1 MIKNIKQ
8 TQHNLGPNS
17 GPNSGLSLG
26 EKVGYACGDVAS
38 NFYWR
43 VFDVFLFIFYTD
55 VFGLSAA
62 AVGTMMLVTRLID
75 AFSDP
80 LMGAIADR
88 TNTRFGKFRPYLLW
102 GIIPM
107 IAAGVLTFTVPD
119 VSDGNK
125 LIWAYGTYIFMM
137 LAYTFINVPY
147 GALLGVVTGDSQ
159 QRTTLTSFRFIGAFS
174 GGSLVAFMT
183 PELVNYLGQ
192 GDEALGWQLTML
204 TYGLVSAVL
213 FVITFLSTTE
223 RISPPA
229 QQKTPVLQDL
239 KDLTQNTPWKI
250 LFVLALIIMMTI
262 SLRGS
267 SGTFYFKYYV
277 ERPDLIGSFAM
288 AYMIALAIG
297 AASTPL
303 LTKFIDKRRLLM
315 ILMTIVA
322 ALSLIFYFVPKDNI
336 TSMFTLQILIGL
348 ALGPKSPLVFSM
360 YADTADFSQW
370 RTGRRATAM
379 IFSAAAFAQKLGG
392 ALAGAMIGWTL
403 ASLGYIANQ
412 VQTVTS
418 QDGIV
423 LLMTLLPAIFAA
435 IAVPV
440 IYFYPLDDQQLKK
453 LQGELITQEK
463 IAREE
468 LAEQELAQQKLTKNE
483 KPNATD
489 EQTGAVNA

>member
-1 MIKNIKQ
+1 MIKKIKQ
-8 TQHNLGPNS
+8 HQQNLGQNS
-17 GPNSGLSLG
+17 DLSLG

-88 TNTRFGKFRPYLLW
+88 TKTKFGKFRPYLLW

-107 IAAGVLTFTVPD
+107 VAAGVLTFTVPD
-119 VSDGNK
+119 VSDSNK

-147 GALLGVVTGDSQ
+147 GALLGVVTSDSQ

-174 GGSLVAFMT
+174 GGSLVAYMT

-192 GDEALGWQLTML
+192 GNEALGWQLTML
-204 TYGLVSAVL
+204 IYGLVAAAL
-213 FVITFLSTTE
+213 FTITFLSTTE
-223 RISPPA
+223 RVSPPVN
-229 QQKTPVLQDL
+229 QKTPVMQDL
-239 KDLTQNTPWKI
+239 KDLTQNKPWKV

-267 SGTFYFKYYV
+267 TGTFYFKYYV

-297 AASTPL
+297 AASTPI

-315 ILMTIVA
+315 ILMSIVA
-322 ALSLIFYFVPKDNI
+322 GLSLIFYFVDKDSV
-336 TSMFTLQILIGL
+336 TLMFILQIMIGL

-392 ALAGAMIGWTL
+392 ALAGAMIGWML
-403 ASLGYIANQ
+403 ASLGYVANQ
-412 VQTVTS
+412 VQTGTS
-418 QDGIV
+418 QEGIV
-423 LLMTLLPAIFAA
+423 LLMTLIPAIFAA
-435 IAVPV
+435 IAVPL
-440 IYFYPLDDQQLKK
+440 IYFYPLDDKQLKK
-453 LQGELITQEK
+453 LQGELLT
-463 IAREE
+463 RE
-468 LAEQELAQQKLTKNE
+468 ELAQQKRTEQGLNQQEKVSKENE
-483 KPNATD
+483 ETGT
-489 EQTGAVNA
+489 TGAVNA

>member
-1 MIKNIKQ
+1 MGLVIVSNNKQ
-8 TQHNLGPNS
+8 HQLK
-17 GPNSGLSLG
+17 LG
-26 EKVGYACGDVAS
+26 EKIGYACGDIAS

-75 AFSDP
+75 ALSDP

-102 GIIPM
+102 GILPM

-119 VSDGNK
+119 VSDSNK

-174 GGSLVAFMT
+174 GGSLVAYMT
-183 PELVNYLGQ
+183 PELVAYLGQ
-192 GDEALGWQLTML
+192 GNEALGWQYTML
-204 TYGLVSAVL
+204 VYGLIAAML
-213 FVITFLSTTE
+213 FIITFLSTTE
-223 RISPPA
+223 RISPPS
-229 QQKTPVLQDL
+229 QQKTPVWQDL
-239 KDLTQNTPWKI
+239 KDLTENPPWKV

-288 AYMIALAIG
+288 TYMIALALG

-303 LTKFIDKRRLLM
+303 LTKFIDKRSLLM

-322 ALSLIFYFVPKDNI
+322 ALSLLFYFVPKDNI
-336 TSMFTLQILIGL
+336 SLMFTLQILIGL
-348 ALGPKSPLVFSM
+348 SLGPKSPLVFSM
-360 YADTADFSQW
+360 YADTADFSEW

-392 ALAGAMIGWTL
+392 AFAGAMIGWLL
-403 ASLGYIANQ
+403 ASLGYAANQ
-412 VQTVTS
+412 VQTGAS
-418 QDGIV
+418 QEGIV
-423 LLMTLLPAIFAA
+423 LLMTLIPALFAA
-435 IAVPV
+435 IAVPL
-440 IYFYPLDDQQLKK
+440 IYCYPLDDKK
-453 LQGELITQEK
+453 LKQVQHELL
-463 IAREE
+463 ARDDSS
-468 LAEQELAQQKLTKNE
+468 QHNSTKE
-483 KPNATD
+483 YDGKSTA
-489 EQTGAVNA
+489 GALNV

>member
-1 MIKNIKQ
+1 MAELVDMVENK
-8 TQHNLGPNS
+8 LV
-17 GPNSGLSLG
+17 
-26 EKVGYACGDVAS
+26 EKLKMTEKIGYACGDIAS

-55 VFGLSAA
+55 VFGLPAA

-107 IAAGVLTFTVPD
+107 VAAGVLTFTVPD
-119 VSDGNK
+119 VSDSNK
-125 LIWAYGTYIFMM
+125 LIWAYATYIFMM

-147 GALLGVVTGDSQ
+147 GALLGVVTSDSQ

-174 GGSLVAFMT
+174 GGSLVAYLT

-192 GDEALGWQLTML
+192 GNEALGWQYTMFI
-204 TYGLVSAVL
+204 YGLVASIL
-213 FVITFLSTTE
+213 FIITFLSTKE

-229 QQKTPVLQDL
+229 QQKTPVMQDL
-239 KDLTQNTPWKI
+239 KDLTQNSPWKV

-267 SGTFYFKYYV
+267 TGTFYFKYYV

-315 ILMTIVA
+315 SLMTIVA
-322 ALSLIFYFVPKDNI
+322 ILSLLFYFVPSDNVPL
-336 TSMFTLQILIGL
+336 MFVLQILIGL

-392 ALAGAMIGWTL
+392 ALAGAMIGWLL
-403 ASLGYIANQ
+403 ASMGYVANQ
-412 VQTVTS
+412 VQTGTS
-418 QDGIV
+418 QEGIV
-423 LLMTLLPAIFAA
+423 LLMTVIPAIFAA
-435 IAVPV
+435 LAVPL
-440 IYFYPLDDQQLKK
+440 IYFYPLDDKQL
-453 LQGELITQEK
+453 TK
-463 IAREE
+463 IQAD
-468 LAEQELAQQKLTKNE
+468 LLKTDELAQQGKNNE
-483 KPNATD
+483 GDDKAAI
-489 EQTGAVNA
+489 TGAVNA